1 MGQEEKE
8 LSEASR
14 GFIESENVSWID
26 GSKKEDELAERS
38 SYDLRFN
45 NAHDASS
52 PVQPRRPSL
61 PESENSDVMSQLA
74 EELSPL
80 KLRPAEKR
88 CSQLEVSSPTHPDT
102 AHTAGRVSFE
112 TAQQMLIYSS
122 VNTPPK
128 FPSANNHTPRSPETS
143 PSSQHTRIEHLLH
156 AFGAPEVS
164 FAAKWTFKERGS
176 LPGDREILELGEA
189 SWIQVEIHVSQEGL
203 LIDPFYRR
211 QKHLEPVFFPINLIA
226 RFSIRDRIFL
236 FEAMH
241 HPADPT
247 QLHFLESTSIV
258 VHCIQTSLQVA
269 IKAKMEI
276 MNKPLLP
283 DGELDDGSDVVPSAS
298 ETMSEHSLDIGMHS
312 GSCKDAEGSG
322 WSAWVPFSRLFRA
335 TPTDKSSRPHADLE
349 GTHSCTD
356 DDGVFGDEEE
366 DDVNLLERA
375 DSEVKR
381 EGAAKAPKRLD
392 LDSVA

>member
-176 LPGDREILELGEA
+176 LPGDREILG
-189 SWIQVEIHVSQEGL
+189 SC
-203 LIDPFYRR
+203 RR
-211 QKHLEPVFFPINLIA
+211 QWCGGVREEI
-226 RFSIRDRIFL
+226 
-236 FEAMH
+236 EAVVV
-241 HPADPT
+241 
-247 QLHFLESTSIV
+247 LHFLESTSIV